1 MYIKKLFVLMIII
14 NLIFSSLVYADDIDD
29 MESLN
34 WEEDVI
40 ESSNNKEDP
49 RLNSRAA
56 IIYDRKSKRVIWGKA
71 ENEKRPMASTTKIMT
86 AIVVIENSNLE
97 DTVTVSKKAAG
108 TGGSRL
114 GLKVGDKITVN
125 NLLYGLLMVSR

>member
-1 MYIKKLFVLMIII
+1 MIII

>member
-1 MYIKKLFVLMIII
+1 MIII

-56 IIYDRKSKRVIWGKA
+56 IIYDRKSK
-71 ENEKRPMASTTKIMT
+71 
-86 AIVVIENSNLE
+86 
-97 DTVTVSKKAAG
+97 
-108 TGGSRL
+108 
-114 GLKVGDKITVN
+114 
-125 NLLYGLLMVSR
+125 